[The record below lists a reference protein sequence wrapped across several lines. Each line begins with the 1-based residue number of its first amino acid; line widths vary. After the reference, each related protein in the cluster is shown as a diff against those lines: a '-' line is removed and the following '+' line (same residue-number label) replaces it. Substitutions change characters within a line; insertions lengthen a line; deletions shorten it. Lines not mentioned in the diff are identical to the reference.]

1 MQVPRLMAPGLTLG
15 AALSNSTRER
25 PCASLPVTTRRIGF
39 IPSGMGVLLGSGF
52 VYIARPVRTKER
64 PHEHEGASVG
74 PGGRRDGDQR
84 RRLVGAQSRTG
95 AGFAQPA

>member
-1 MQVPRLMAPGLTLG
+1 VAVASAMKERYDSALRDELRKQFGYENVMQVPRLMAPGLTLG

-52 VYIARPVRTKER
+52 VYIAPPVRAKGET
-64 PHEHEGASVG
+64 A
-74 PGGRRDGDQR
+74 
-84 RRLVGAQSRTG
+84 
-95 AGFAQPA
+95 